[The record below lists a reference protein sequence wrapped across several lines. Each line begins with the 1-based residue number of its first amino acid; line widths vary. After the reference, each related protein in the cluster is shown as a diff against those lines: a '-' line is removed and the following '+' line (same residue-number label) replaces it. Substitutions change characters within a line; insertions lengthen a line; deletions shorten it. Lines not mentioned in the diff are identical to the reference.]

1 MELIYG
7 TVRTDLGDR
16 LTEELVFIDI
26 ANQSLSAN
34 TTLNFKLFEST
45 LLDNQTS
52 ALWNDPI
59 YGFNNYQNFAR
70 WSAFNEGA

>member
-1 MELIYG
+1 MELVYG

-16 LTEELVFIDI
+16 LIEELVFIDI

-45 LLDNQTS
+45 LLDN
-52 ALWNDPI
+52 
-59 YGFNNYQNFAR
+59 
-70 WSAFNEGA
+70 